1 MTWINPKTNW
11 QPDEVVT
18 ADDMNDI
25 GGDLDALKNPPTDI
39 SNVDHATNFST
50 TSTTFTDVDP
60 DTNIATNELGV
71 QVTSN
76 GGPLLVT
83 FSGAVGHNNASATS
97 IYFDLTL
104 DGTRVA
110 GNDGI
115 ILVTAKSGDA
125 VNASFTFWLTGIT
138 AGTHT
143 VKLQWR
149 TPSGTATLWAGAGT
163 PGGDVHPQFAV
174 REVS

>member
-1 MTWINPKTNW
+1 MTWVTPKTNW

-25 GGDLDALKNPPTDI
+25 GGDLDALKHPPTDI
-39 SNVDHATNFST
+39 SNVDHATNFNT
-50 TSTTFTDVDP
+50 TSSTFTDVDP
-60 DTNIATNELGV
+60 DTDIATNQLGV
-71 QVTSN
+71 QVTTN

-83 FSGAVGHNNASATS
+83 FSGSVGNSSANPAGV
-97 IYFDLTL
+97 YFDLTL

-115 ILVTAKSGDA
+115 ILVTVQSGGA
-125 VNASFTFWLTGIT
+125 ANASFTYWLDDVA

-143 VKLQWR
+143 IRLQWR
-149 TPSGTATLWAGAGT
+149 TNNGTATLWAGAGT
-163 PGGDVHPQFAV
+163 SGADMHPQFAV

>member
-1 MTWINPKTNW
+1 MTWVTPKTDW

-25 GGDLDALKNPPTDI
+25 GGDLDALKHPPTDI
-39 SNVDHATNFST
+39 SNVNHDSNFT
-50 TSTTFTDVDP
+50 TSSTSFTDVDP
-60 DTNIATNELGV
+60 DTNIATNQLGV

-83 FSGAVGHNNASATS
+83 FSGAVGNNSASPAVM
-97 IYFDLTL
+97 YFDLTL

-110 GNDGI
+110 GDDGI
-115 ILVTAKSGDA
+115 IAVSAKAGDA
-125 VNASFTFWLTGIT
+125 VNASFTYWLDDVA

-143 VKLQWR
+143 VRLQWR
-149 TPSGTATLWAGAGT
+149 TSTGTATLWAGAGT
-163 PGGDVHPQFAV
+163 GNADIHPQFAV